1 MSSVPAGWYKDPAD
15 TSTQRY
21 WDGEGWLGK
30 AIPADAVPP
39 DGPPAAEP
47 EPVVEPSVSPVTPQA
62 APPGMQPPP
71 GWMQPPP
78 PPPPGWAPQPPPP
91 PGWQPPPGMQPPPG
105 WQPPPGA
112 QPPPG
117 WQPPPGTQPPPGWQP
132 PLGTQPPPGW
142 QPPPGGQPMAGA
154 PPMGAYPYPYPF
166 PMPEARPHGMA
177 LAGLG
182 KRLTAR
188 LIDIVAVLLLN
199 AVVNGYFVYLY
210 LQDFMPIF
218 RNIMDQTAAGASVPM
233 AQQGTPRMQT
243 LTVAIVI
250 IATLL
255 WLAYEAPAISNSG
268 QTLGKR
274 IMGIKV
280 VPVEKTGQ
288 LGFARAFTRW
298 ARLGMW
304 TLFWSCGVGVV
315 IQFLYAL
322 SPVFDPRLRQAW
334 HDKAAATVVVDVPAG
349 GVPPTIKPG
358 GSR

>member
-1 MSSVPAGWYKDPAD
+1 MH
-15 TSTQRY
+15 
-21 WDGEGWLGK
+21 
-30 AIPADAVPP
+30 
-39 DGPPAAEP
+39 
-47 EPVVEPSVSPVTPQA
+47 
-62 APPGMQPPP
+62 
-71 GWMQPPP
+71 
-78 PPPPGWAPQPPPP
+78 
-91 PGWQPPPGMQPPPG
+91 
-105 WQPPPGA
+105 
-112 QPPPG
+112 
-117 WQPPPGTQPPPGWQP
+117 
-132 PLGTQPPPGW
+132 
-142 QPPPGGQPMAGA
+142 
-154 PPMGAYPYPYPF
+154 AYPYPHPF
-166 PMPEARPHGMA
+166 PMPEVRPHGMA

-218 RNIMDQTAAGASVPM
+218 RNIMDQAAAGTTVPV

-243 LTVAIVI
+243 LTIAII
-250 IATLL
+250 LIATLL

-268 QTLGKR
+268 QTFGKR
-274 IMGIKV
+274 LMGIKV

-288 LGFARAFTRW
+288 LGFGRAFTRW

-304 TLFWSCGVGVV
+304 TLFWSCGIGVV

>member
-47 EPVVEPSVSPVTPQA
+47 EPPAPDPSPQPISPATPAAVPPPPAWGQPPPGWGPPPAPPVPPAGPQA
-62 APPGMQPPP
+62 APPVGPPA
-71 GWMQPPP
+71 GPPVG
-78 PPPPGWAPQPPPP
+78 PPPGWAPQPPPP
-91 PGWQPPPGMQPPPG
+91 PGWQPPPGLQPPPG
-105 WQPPPGA
+105 WQQSQAYPPA
-112 QPPPG
+112 QPLP
-117 WQPPPGTQPPPGWQP
+117 
-132 PLGTQPPPGW
+132 
-142 QPPPGGQPMAGA
+142 
-154 PPMGAYPYPYPF
+154 YPYPYP
-166 PMPEARPHGMA
+166 MPEVRPHGMA

-188 LIDIVAVLLLN
+188 LIDIVAVLMLN
-199 AVVNGYFVYLY
+199 VVVNGYFVYLY
-210 LQDFMPIF
+210 LQDFMPIV
-218 RNIMDQTAAGASVPM
+218 RDIMDQAATGVAVPV
-233 AQQGTPRMQT
+233 AQRGTPRMQT
-243 LTVAIVI
+243 LTIAIVI

-268 QTLGKR
+268 QTIGKR

-280 VPVEKTGQ
+280 VPLEKPGQ
-288 LGFARAFTRW
+288 IGFARAFTRW

-304 TLFWSCGVGVV
+304 TLFWSCGVGLV

-322 SPVFDPRLRQAW
+322 SPVFDSRLRQAW